1 MRFMHGPNCGGQL
14 KVVAVILES
23 AVIERVHTQLCPQ
36 ARAPLQALNHRA
48 GHRLALTV

>member
-14 KVVAVILES
+14 RVVAVILDS
-23 AVIERVHTQLCPQ
+23 AVIERVLTQLRPQ
-36 ARAPLQALNHRA
+36 ARAPLQALDRAA